1 MTDKPSEDEFT
12 EPIYLPSDEA
22 DVGHKKMALSELR
35 KQGCSHHAISYD
47 QHYDSYFCQ
56 TCNIWAEP
64 ACSDER
70 CRYCRQR
77 PAVPS
82 LVRH

>member
-1 MTDKPSEDEFT
+1 MTDEPSGDERVELT
-12 EPIYLPSDEA
+12 YLRQDEVDA
-22 DVGHKKMALSELR
+22 GHKRMALFELR
-35 KQGCSHHAISYD
+35 KQGCSCRAISYD

-64 ACSDER
+64 VCTDER
-70 CRYCRQR
+70 CHYCGQR

-82 LVRH
+82 LKH

>member
-1 MTDKPSEDEFT
+1 MTDKPSEDEPAELT
-12 EPIYLPSDEA
+12 YLNSDEA
-22 DVGHKKMALSELR
+22 DAGHKKMALSELR
-35 KQGCSHHAISYD
+35 KQGCRHRALSYD

-64 ACSDER
+64 ACSDDR
-70 CRYCRQR
+70 CQYCRQR